1 VARNFILAMI
11 GIWACAGAAMAA
23 DAVKTSSGNAPA
35 EAPVMQLDLN
45 QEGNVTIDFRD
56 ADIKNVLKVL
66 AFRSGLNIIAG
77 PEVTGLVTIQLKNVP
92 WQKALDVILSTYGYS
107 SEQKG
112 SIITVTTVENMKKRR
127 EDARILAEQEPLS
140 TETFILNF
148 AKAEDVLKS
157 VEKMK
162 TARGSINFDK
172 RTNSLIVTEVSGNL
186 PLIREVVERLDAV
199 TPQVLIEARI
209 VETNLDKNDKLGVD
223 WGLSASLQGGQRA
236 VNFPWTRKSMTRG
249 NLYPTDI
256 LPDTA
261 TVTYG
266 TLNAAGLSATLD
278 MLKSRDDTNILSNPR
293 IVTLDNQ
300 PAKIQVGQQ
309 YPMPQYTS
317 DSQTGTLHISGW
329 TYLDIGIIFDVT
341 PHINN
346 AHMVTL
352 DIAPKITGI
361 LSTIPATGVSAS
373 SATMPVLSNESVITS
388 VMIKDG
394 ETLVIAGLISDTVVK
409 TEHRVPILGYIPV
422 LGWPFRHT
430 VDSHVKKDL
439 VIFLTPHIITPGGS
453 NVNVVIQSASP
464 VMPPVSA
471 K

>member
-1 VARNFILAMI
+1 MARNFILAMI

-23 DAVKTSSGNAPA
+23 DAGKTSSGNAPV

-199 TPQVLIEARI
+199 T
-209 VETNLDKNDKLGVD
+209 D
-223 WGLSASLQGGQRA
+223 
-236 VNFPWTRKSMTRG
+236 RKSTR
-249 NLYPTDI
+249 
-256 LPDTA
+256 
-261 TVTYG
+261 
-266 TLNAAGLSATLD
+266 LN
-278 MLKSRDDTNILSNPR
+278 
-293 IVTLDNQ
+293 
-300 PAKIQVGQQ
+300 
-309 YPMPQYTS
+309 
-317 DSQTGTLHISGW
+317 
-329 TYLDIGIIFDVT
+329 
-341 PHINN
+341 
-346 AHMVTL
+346 
-352 DIAPKITGI
+352 
-361 LSTIPATGVSAS
+361 S
-373 SATMPVLSNESVITS
+373 S
-388 VMIKDG
+388 
-394 ETLVIAGLISDTVVK
+394 
-409 TEHRVPILGYIPV
+409 H
-422 LGWPFRHT
+422 
-430 VDSHVKKDL
+430 
-439 VIFLTPHIITPGGS
+439 
-453 NVNVVIQSASP
+453 
-464 VMPPVSA
+464 
-471 K
+471 